1 MRIPHQRVVD
11 HAQSKDV
18 RPPPGLA
25 LPEAHAPTFVNE
37 IDVAVDADGIARLV
51 PLVGTA
57 DHAALPSYPD
67 GSASALLGRELTAAE
82 VEHSAADGVTLAQ
95 RVGAAL
101 GSGEKCVI
109 VRLRGHCSES
119 EPLDISRG
127 DVILQGD
134 ADSGRVQLNI
144 PSLRVTGGSLVLQ
157 DVALY
162 AAEENQVKT
171 GQLACKNCFI
181 TSRNGCG
188 ILCLQKAKVFLTG
201 CEIAHCMRSGI
212 GVNGKH
218 TEIELSGCVLKQNNF
233 SGIGVNHQAR
243 SISLRQNLIADNG
256 YHGVWLNVGVTVQW
270 MGGEMTGNRLSDK
283 GGPGLLHGYPDE
295 RRDA

>member
-1 MRIPHQRVVD
+1 MEMRAPRELGVD
-11 HAQSKDV
+11 CAESKDV

-25 LPEAHAPTFVNE
+25 LPEAPAPSFVNE
-37 IDVAVDADGIARLV
+37 VDVAVGADGIARLV
-51 PLVGTA
+51 PLVPA
-57 DHAALPSYPD
+57 ASHAASCP
-67 GSASALLGRELTAAE
+67 ARE
-82 VEHSAADGVTLAQ
+82 VDHSAADGVTLAE

-101 GSGEKCVI
+101 GGRGEARRCVI

-119 EPLDISRG
+119 EPLDVSRG
-127 DVILQGD
+127 DVVLRGAPD
-134 ADSGRVQLNI
+134 ACGARAQLSI
-144 PSLRVTGGSLVLQ
+144 PGLRVTGGSLALQ
-157 DVALY
+157 DVALC
-162 AAEENQVKT
+162 AAEENQVKN
-171 GQLACKNCFI
+171 GRLACRNCFI

-188 ILCLQKAKVFLTG
+188 ILCLQKARVFLTG

-218 TEIELSGCVLKQNNF
+218 TEVELSGCVLKQNNF

-243 SISLRQNLIADNG
+243 SISLRQNLITDNG
-256 YHGVWLNVGVTVQW
+256 YHGIWLNVGVTVQW

-295 RRDA
+295 RGDA